1 LQKQSGM
8 AKIPASGPLV
18 LPIWTLSKKVKFMA
32 SSTEKV
38 KVNIHE
44 KDFEVEIIEKQGKV
58 FAKTHLNN
66 FGEIQV
72 PDFGGGKDKA
82 LANIQARIGNII
94 TAMQLD
100 EARETRRKQWEEE
113 QAKKQQSSNN

>member
-1 LQKQSGM
+1 M
-8 AKIPASGPLV
+8 AQA
-18 LPIWTLSKKVKFMA
+18 
-32 SSTEKV
+32 TEKI

-44 KDFEVEIIEKQGKV
+44 KDFEIELFEKQGKI
-58 FAKTHLNN
+58 FAKTHVNN
-66 FGEIQV
+66 FGEVMV

-82 LANIQARIGNII
+82 LQNIQARIGNIV

-113 QAKKQQSSNN
+113 QVKKQQQQN